1 MVKSNLGMEF
11 LIIWHLFLTNVYIFY
26 FFRVLVE
33 RGAKINQT
41 TEDGRT
47 PLYQAS
53 KHGHIEVVRCL
64 VKERGCDI
72 DFKSKY
78 GTALDIAEQN
88 GHDNIVELLNAVS
101 RDETTSPN
109 LDIKHI
115 YRNSLD
121 L

>member
-1 MVKSNLGMEF
+1 MV
-11 LIIWHLFLTNVYIFY
+11 
-26 FFRVLVE
+26 
-33 RGAKINQT
+33 
-41 TEDGRT
+41 
-47 PLYQAS
+47 
-53 KHGHIEVVRCL
+53 
-64 VKERGCDI
+64 